1 VVRLVITRYRDPGKE
16 VKKPHGEWNVV
27 EMVSDGDHIKYWVNG
42 TFVIEG
48 TNASLTREKILF
60 QSEGAELFY
69 RNIEL
74 RPLEKKQR

>member
-1 VVRLVITRYRDPGKE
+1 
-16 VKKPHGEWNVV
+16 
-27 EMVSDGDHIKYWVNG
+27 MVSDGDHIKYWVNG